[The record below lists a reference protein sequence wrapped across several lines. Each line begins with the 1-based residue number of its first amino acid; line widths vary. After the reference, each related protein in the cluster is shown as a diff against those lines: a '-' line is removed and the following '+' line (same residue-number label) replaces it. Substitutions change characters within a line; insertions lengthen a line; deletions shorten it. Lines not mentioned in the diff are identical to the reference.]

1 MAEEGLPL
9 DPLGTKSLMEADVSL
24 SDITPYIKDLPAKPL
39 PMESISIP
47 GNPITGPN
55 APAPGDEDPLISL
68 LNNYKPKSNPYLA
81 LKPYTYS
88 GDYDNAN
95 FERYYSTG
103 DLYNKL
109 GFSPYRDNDALYNQ
123 NMTLGDEFVRAA
135 KQWDNLIG
143 AGFMSGIKSWKTM
156 FTDPLAPDLDAARDM
171 ARATAIGSSTKD
183 GLGSFF
189 VNTFL
194 NSGYTIGIGADFL
207 AEGLAIT
214 GATALTGGVAGAI
227 GAPAMVER
235 GVGTIKKLFDF
246 SKLTNKVGK
255 GVNVLDAAA
264 DINRFSGL
272 NAINGI
278 DDARSFWNTIGQGAK
293 KIAAGT
299 ADVLN
304 PFDNTVAALM
314 AKDYATDYAKIS
326 RTFGAFADDIVML
339 KGAVS
344 EAKMEGG
351 MAKIDIT
358 RDLINDYKAANNGQD
373 PDQEKLAEID
383 RIATAKAKEVAFWNL
398 PAIATSNKLMYA
410 TMLAPLN
417 KIMGTAT
424 TKLIDDTVFDNKVFR
439 EVGDNIFD
447 KAVVASKSL
456 AKPKFYG
463 DFAMNYLKANLAE
476 GFQENI
482 QEAISRGA
490 AEHAM
495 ALFRDPIRGAY
506 EGYMPYFMKGLKE
519 QASAQ
524 GFETFAGGFAMGMFA
539 QPIMGGAG
547 ITVGKILNSTVNKQ
561 NYKALEEA
569 RQRELRGY
577 TDENGNKVKGTI
589 EYNNELLQDTL
600 LHLAPDLENAIRTG
614 KLAADMFTAARV
626 GKKKEAIDSRQAIQN
641 HHILTAIR
649 TGKLDI
655 ILNELKEKTK
665 LQGKELVEAFEKY
678 GVKEEDI
685 NKVIPLIDGII
696 SRAKTLQK
704 DYNETANKYPNP
716 YNPSIYRND
725 LGQYLAATSAKKAWD
740 EAVYNLVFAKATFES
755 NSQRLADIANTFS
768 GISNELA
775 GADAQSMMTLLSSGS
790 VVNEINMLRNEIKVL
805 DDDNKEQKKV
815 KKDKQDKLERIG
827 QFYDSLLNLKAAKT
841 EDEKSKAEE
850 ESKTA
855 FMNYVKYLAGKNGN
869 VVFNKD
875 IENAYQM
882 AKDHMLLKDDNA
894 GLAES
899 INILMTPK
907 SFLNFQKRL
916 FTAYKDLLSSRQ
928 DILAMNSEDFEKRT
942 GVITLLNKVKDTGL
956 IIPQDT
962 VADIWEA
969 QQNNTEIPLP
979 TYFLDSN
986 GNQITSGPQYEQA
999 MRMLD
1004 AYKDIFT
1011 KPATKEEAVKEKY
1024 DENDVST
1031 YPKDLL
1037 DALQFRYNNEHKFN
1051 PDSKYGLKKA
1061 DGTPL
1066 SKDEYAALPAEE
1078 QEQYEKQ
1085 AQLKFEE
1092 YATESPNAK
1101 AEKKRYFKEAE
1112 EQATAIPDKYKN
1124 LSLEQL
1130 KEERAK
1136 LLEQVDINTALES
1149 DLMTLE
1155 SIIANKT
1162 MQAKTPEQQ
1171 KAINTVKGLSDDAAV
1186 LTDDNEAYVLPDGT
1200 KSDYR
1205 VTSLAQEI
1213 LEKEYGAPS
1222 FKNFTDKDT
1231 SAGIM
1236 ELAKQFIEGG
1246 KESKQ
1251 SVESTLKAWYEK
1263 AKGQSIGFK
1272 QKLSDR
1278 LDQGKLKRIINA
1290 LKTLDYDKFKELLDK
1305 EAYSESTDAGNIID
1319 NLVRNFFSGKRIVK
1333 PEDMSPEAFSS
1344 LRKALHALMKQIDKN
1359 GDVIIAK
1366 DLKLFGEG
1374 VVDGKK
1380 VKIAGAMDLIA
1391 ITPKG
1396 EIKIYDI
1403 KTGKNWSKYGTQD
1416 DDFKTKEKY
1425 SLQLSLY
1432 KNLLENAT
1440 GIKVDTNM
1448 LRIVPLE
1455 ISVAVNGDINS
1466 IKPLFTDPKNTNV
1479 EFQEIANKYIPITA
1493 KQVTPAVTPQEAA
1506 KEAAK
1511 PEGFVRRELTPQ
1523 EQKTREGNIK
1533 TINSRIEKLKET
1545 KKTKEAAV
1553 TTLEETIDYLDNL
1566 LNNTIDLT
1574 NINLKELQSEIDVL
1588 LSVVNSNSKAQTKKG
1603 IMALEKLSDLKK
1615 TYRSEFQLLND
1626 IVDRIKDLKE
1636 ELAQQEAIRDD
1647 LNNQINYYNNL
1658 IADPTLSLLNKDELN
1673 KKKVVIQGKVNTLAK
1688 LINNLKDAINKT
1700 IAYLKSAVDS
1710 LFKAESNLKKF
1721 VYKNQYSELPKEEI
1735 NRLMKSDLES
1745 DKVFL
1750 ESYPALKSR
1759 FEELEDVFMEN
1770 LDHVEFLDQVKEDE
1784 TQRQEQ
1790 LVNALNKYQDQIRYL
1805 DELMT
1810 PLNNNIKA
1818 EKIPGKTITDQ
1829 GILYEEMMSPPV
1841 VKADKVI
1848 KQSEVNDKIK
1858 KAENKKKKKEDLAE
1872 GKVISTLTFN
1882 LPTEEVT
1889 EKTEVLTPEQL
1900 NQNLNR
1906 EAIEIAKK
1914 NKYEIIY
1921 DNKTWKV
1928 RRLNKNSVVLYAP
1941 QRDEVTI
1948 KNEDIPQL
1956 LKVASPIKD
1965 FTSADNN
1972 TVKRNANNLETLSV
1986 SFTDVVKVDA
1996 TGKVFIEP
2004 ADLKKL
2010 ERNMLNSL
2018 CE

>member
-1 MAEEGLPL
+1 MAEETLPL
-9 DPLGTKSLMEADVSL
+9 DPLGTKSLMEANLSL
-24 SDITPYIKDLPAKPL
+24 SDVTPYIKDLPAKPL
-39 PMESISIP
+39 PIESISIP

-55 APAPGDEDPLISL
+55 ARYGVDVDPDMAFAKG
-68 LNNYKPKSNPYLA
+68 YQPKANPYLA
-81 LKPYTYS
+81 LKPYTY
-88 GDYDNAN
+88 GADYDNAN

-135 KQWDNLIG
+135 KQWDNLVG

-156 FTDPLAPDLDAARDM
+156 FTDPLAPDMDAARDM

-183 GLGSFF
+183 GVGSFF

-194 NSGYTIGIGADFL
+194 NSGYTIGIGADYL
-207 AEGLAIT
+207 AESLAIT
-214 GATALTGGVAGAI
+214 GATALTGGLAGAI
-227 GAPAMVER
+227 GAPAMIEKGAAAV
-235 GVGTIKKLFDF
+235 KKIFDF
-246 SKLTNKVGK
+246 SKLTEKVGK
-255 GVNVLDAAA
+255 GAKVLDVAA
-264 DINRFSGL
+264 DVNRFDGL

-278 DDARSFWNTIGQGAK
+278 DDARTFWNTVGQGAK
-293 KIAAGT
+293 KIAAGA

-358 RDLINDYKAANNGQD
+358 KDLIDNYKAANNGQD
-373 PDQEKLAEID
+373 PDQDKLAEID
-383 RIATAKAKEVAFWNL
+383 RIATAKAKQVAFWNL

-424 TKLIDDTVFDNKVFR
+424 TKLVDDVVFDNKVFR

-476 GFQENI
+476 GVQENL

-490 AEHAM
+490 AEHAA
-495 ALFRDPIRGAY
+495 ALFKDPIRGAY

-547 ITVGKILNSTVNKQ
+547 VTVGKILNATVNKE
-561 NYKALEEA
+561 NYKALEDA
-569 RQRELRGY
+569 RKKELNGY
-577 TDENGNKVKGTI
+577 IDERTGEQVKGKI
-589 EYNNELLQDTL
+589 QYLNELLQDSL
-600 LHLAPDLENAIRTG
+600 LHLSPDLENAIRTG
-614 KLAADMFTAARV
+614 KLSSDMFTAARV
-626 GKKKEAIDSRQAIQN
+626 GKKKEALDSRQAIQN

-655 ILNELKEKTK
+655 ILGELKEKTK

-678 GVKEEDI
+678 GVKEEDVD
-685 NKVIPLIDGII
+685 KVVPLIDGII
-696 SRAKTLQK
+696 SRAKTLER
-704 DYNETANKYPNP
+704 DYNDAANKYPNP

-725 LGQYLAATSAKKAWD
+725 LGQFLAATSAKKAWD

-755 NSQRLADIANTFS
+755 NSQRIADIGKTFS
-768 GISNELA
+768 AISNELA
-775 GADAQSMMTLLSSGS
+775 GADAQGMMTLLSSGS

-805 DDDNKEQKKV
+805 SEDNKEQKKI
-815 KKDKQDKLERIG
+815 KQDKQDKLERLG
-827 QFYDSLLNLKAAKT
+827 QFYDSLLNAKAAKT

-882 AKDHMLLKDDNA
+882 VKDHMLLKDDNA

-899 INILMTPK
+899 INVLMTPK

-916 FTAYKDLLSSRQ
+916 FTAYKDLLSSRE
-928 DILAMNSEDFEKRT
+928 DILAMNNDDFEKRT

-956 IIPQDT
+956 VIPQDT
-962 VADIWEA
+962 VADIWDA

-979 TYFLDSN
+979 EYFLDSN

-1004 AYKDIFT
+1004 AYKNIF
-1011 KPATKEEAVKEKY
+1011 KKAATPEETIKEKY
-1024 DENDVST
+1024 DENDIST
-1031 YPKDLL
+1031 YPKDLIDVL
-1037 DALQFRYNNEHKFN
+1037 ESVYLENHKFN
-1051 PDSKYGLKKA
+1051 PDSIYGLKKD

-1066 SKDEYAALPAEE
+1066 SKDEYAGLSSQE
-1078 QEQYEKQ
+1078 QEAYEKQ
-1085 AQLKFEE
+1085 SKLNFERYVLESPQAKVWKKQYFNQLKESQ
-1092 YATESPNAK
+1092 TEVP
-1101 AEKKRYFKEAE
+1101 EKYR
-1112 EQATAIPDKYKN
+1112 N
-1124 LSLEQL
+1124 LTLDQL

-1136 LLEQVDINTALES
+1136 LLEQIDVNSALEK
-1149 DLMTLE
+1149 DLMIVE
-1155 SIIANKT
+1155 DQIAVKT
-1162 MQAKTPEQQ
+1162 MRAKTPEQER
-1171 KAINTVKGLSDDAAV
+1171 AIKTVLNLSDKIE
-1186 LTDDNEAYVLPDGT
+1186 LTEDETGYTKDGV

-1222 FKNFTDKDT
+1222 FKNFTDRDT
-1231 SAGIM
+1231 VAAVM

-1246 KESKQ
+1246 KSSNQ
-1251 SVESTLKAWYEK
+1251 SVESALKAWYEK
-1263 AKGQSIGFK
+1263 AKGLSIGYK

-1278 LDQGKLKRIINA
+1278 IDPGKLKRIINA
-1290 LKTLDYDKFKELLDK
+1290 MKTLDYDKFKEILDK
-1305 EAYSESTDAGNIID
+1305 QAYEESTTAGNIID
-1319 NLVRNFFSGKRIVK
+1319 DLVRTFFAGKKMVK
-1333 PEDMSPEAFSS
+1333 PEEMSPEAFSS
-1344 LRKALHALMKQIDKN
+1344 LRKALHDLMKQVHKN
-1359 GDVIIAK
+1359 GDVIIANN
-1366 DLKLFGEG
+1366 LKLFGEG
-1374 VVDGKK
+1374 IVDGKK
-1380 VKIAGAMDLIA
+1380 VKIAGAMDLVA
-1391 ITPKG
+1391 ITPDG
-1396 EIKIYDI
+1396 TIKIYDL
-1403 KTGKNWSKYGTQD
+1403 KTSKSWDNYGTKE

-1425 SLQLSLY
+1425 ALQLSLY

-1448 LRIVPLE
+1448 LRIVPLQ

-1466 IKPLFTDPKNTNV
+1466 INPLFTDPKNTNV
-1479 EFQEIANKYIPITA
+1479 EFQEVVNKYIPITT
-1493 KQVTPAVTPQEAA
+1493 KQVTPAVAPTEVVAEKAA
-1506 KEAAK
+1506 
-1511 PEGFVRRELTPQ
+1511 PVRRELTPQ
-1523 EQKTREGNIK
+1523 EQKSRESNIK
-1533 TINSRIEKLKET
+1533 VINSRIEKLKEA
-1545 KKTKEAAV
+1545 KQLKEASV
-1553 TTLEETIDYLDNL
+1553 TTLEETINYLDNL

-1588 LSVVNSNSKAQTKKG
+1588 LSVVNSNSKAKTKKG
-1603 IMALEKLSDLKK
+1603 IMALEKLSDLKR

-1626 IVDRIKDLKE
+1626 IADRIKDLKE
-1636 ELAQQEAIRDD
+1636 ELAQQESITKD

-1673 KKKVVIQGKVNTLAK
+1673 KKKEVIQGKINTLAK
-1688 LINNLKDAINKT
+1688 LIANLRDAINKT
-1700 IAYLKSAVDS
+1700 IAYLKDAVNS
-1710 LFKAESNLKKF
+1710 LFKAETNLKKF
-1721 VYKNQYSELPKEEI
+1721 IDKNQYSELPQEEI
-1735 NRLMKSDLES
+1735 RRLMKSDLES

-1750 ESYPALKSR
+1750 ESYPDLKSR

-1790 LVNALNKYQDQIRYL
+1790 LVNALNKYQDQVRYL

-1810 PLNNNIKA
+1810 PLNNTIKA

-1829 GILYEEMMSPPV
+1829 GILYEEMMNPPV
-1841 VKADKVI
+1841 VKADKVVN
-1848 KQSEVNDKIK
+1848 KTEVNNKIT
-1858 KAENKKKKKEDLAE
+1858 KAENKKKQKQDLAQ
-1872 GKVISTLTFN
+1872 GKVISTLSFVQ
-1882 LPTEEVT
+1882 PTETVT
-1889 EKTEVLTPEQL
+1889 TTEAPTAQQL
-1900 NQNLNR
+1900 NENINR
-1906 EAIEIAKK
+1906 EAIELAKK

-1921 DNKTWKV
+1921 DNAKWKV

-1941 QRDEVTI
+1941 QREDVTI

-1956 LKVASPIKD
+1956 LKVASPVKGAS
-1965 FTSADNN
+1965 TTDND
-1972 TVKRNANNLETLSV
+1972 TVKKNTENVETSPV
-1986 SFTDVVKVDA
+1986 SFTDVIKIDQAGNVSIA
-1996 TGKVFIEP
+1996 P
-2004 ADLKKL
+2004 ADLEILK
-2010 ERNMLNSL
+2010 RNMLNAL
-2018 CE
+2018 CK

>member
-1 MAEEGLPL
+1 MAEETLPL
-9 DPLGTKSLMEADVSL
+9 DPLGTKSLMEANLSL
-24 SDITPYIKDLPAKPL
+24 SDVTPYIKDLPAKPL
-39 PMESISIP
+39 PIESINIP
-47 GNPITGPN
+47 GNPITGPY
-55 APAPGDEDPLISL
+55 AKQPEDATPVSSL
-68 LNNYKPKSNPYLA
+68 FNSYQPKANPYLA
-81 LKPYTYS
+81 LKPYTY
-88 GDYDNAN
+88 GADYDNAN

-109 GFSPYRDNDALYNQ
+109 GFSPYRDNDALYNK

-135 KQWDNLIG
+135 KQWDNLVG

-183 GLGSFF
+183 GIGSFF

-207 AEGLAIT
+207 AEEVALAGITAFTGGLAGEVT
-214 GATALTGGVAGAI
+214 V
-227 GAPAMVER
+227 PAMVEK
-235 GVGTIKKLFDF
+235 GASVVKKLFDF
-246 SKLTNKVGK
+246 NKLTDKVGK
-255 GVNVLDAAA
+255 GAKVLDVAA
-264 DINRFSGL
+264 DVNRFDGL

-278 DDARSFWNTIGQGAK
+278 DDARTFWNTVGQGAK

-299 ADVLN
+299 ADILN

-358 RDLINDYKAANNGQD
+358 KDLIDNYKAANNGQD
-373 PDQEKLAEID
+373 PDQDKLTEID

-417 KIMGTAT
+417 KIMGTVT
-424 TKLIDDTVFDNKVFR
+424 TKVADDVVFDNKVFR
-439 EVGDNIFD
+439 EVSDNIFD

-490 AEHAM
+490 AEHAA
-495 ALFRDPIRGAY
+495 ALFKDPIRGAY

-547 ITVGKILNSTVNKQ
+547 ITVGKILNATVNKE

-569 RQRELRGY
+569 RRRERNGY
-577 TDENGNKVKGTI
+577 VDERTGKQVKGKI
-589 EYNNELLQDTL
+589 QYLNELLQDSL
-600 LHLAPDLENAIRTG
+600 LHLSPDLENAIRTG
-614 KLAADMFTAARV
+614 KLSSDMFTAARV
-626 GKKKEAIDSRQAIQN
+626 GKKKEALDSRQAIQN

-678 GVKEEDI
+678 GVKEEDVD
-685 NKVIPLIDGII
+685 KVVPLIDGII
-696 SRAKTLQK
+696 SRAKTLER
-704 DYNETANKYPNP
+704 DYNDAANKYPNP

-725 LGQYLAATSAKKAWD
+725 LGQFLAATSAKKAWD

-755 NSQRLADIANTFS
+755 NSKRIADIGKTFS
-768 GISNELA
+768 TISDELA
-775 GADAQSMMTLLSSGS
+775 GADAQGMMTLLSSGS
-790 VVNEINMLRNEIKVL
+790 VVNEINMLRNEIKVISE
-805 DDDNKEQKKV
+805 DNKEQKKV
-815 KKDKQDKLERIG
+815 KQDKQNKLEKLG
-827 QFYDSLLNLKAAKT
+827 QFYDSLINAKAAKT
-841 EDEKSKAEE
+841 EDEKLKAEE
-850 ESKTA
+850 DSKAA

-869 VVFNKD
+869 VVFDSN

-882 AKDHMLLKDDNA
+882 VKDHMLLKDDNA

-916 FTAYKDLLSSRQ
+916 FTAYKDLLSSRE
-928 DILAMNSEDFEKRT
+928 DILAMNNDEFEKRT

-962 VADIWEA
+962 VAAIWDA

-979 TYFLDSN
+979 EYFLDSN

-1004 AYKDIFT
+1004 AYKDIF
-1011 KPATKEEAVKEKY
+1011 KKAATTEETIKERY
-1024 DENDVST
+1024 DENDIST

-1037 DALQFRYNNEHKFN
+1037 DVLENVYLENHKFS
-1051 PDSKYGLKKA
+1051 PDSIYGLKKN

-1066 SKDEYAALPAEE
+1066 SKDEYASLSSQE
-1078 QEQYEKQ
+1078 QEAYEKQ
-1085 AQLKFEE
+1085 SKLNFER
-1092 YATESPNAK
+1092 YVLESPQAK
-1101 AEKKRYFKEAE
+1101 VWKKQYFNELKESQTEVPEKYR
-1112 EQATAIPDKYKN
+1112 N
-1124 LSLEQL
+1124 LTLDQL
-1130 KEERAK
+1130 KEEEAK
-1136 LLEQVDINTALES
+1136 LLEQISVNSALEK
-1149 DLMTLE
+1149 DLM
-1155 SIIANKT
+1155 IVKDQIAIKT
-1162 MQAKTPEQQ
+1162 MQAKTPEQERAI
-1171 KAINTVKGLSDDAAV
+1171 KAVLNLSDKIE
-1186 LTDDNEAYVLPDGT
+1186 LTEDETGYTKDGT

-1222 FKNFTDKDT
+1222 FKNFTDRDT
-1231 SAGIM
+1231 VAAVM
-1236 ELAKQFIEGG
+1236 EFAKLYIEGG
-1246 KESKQ
+1246 KAANQ
-1251 SVESTLKAWYEK
+1251 SVESALKAWYEK
-1263 AKGQSIGFK
+1263 AKSLSIGYK

-1278 LDQGKLKRIINA
+1278 IDPGKLKRIINA
-1290 LKTLDYDKFKELLDK
+1290 MKTLDYNKFKELLDK
-1305 EAYSESTDAGNIID
+1305 QAYEESTTAGNIID
-1319 NLVRNFFSGKRIVK
+1319 DLVRTFFAGRKMVK

-1344 LRKALHALMKQIDKN
+1344 LRKALHDLMKQVHKN
-1359 GDVIIAK
+1359 EDVIIANN
-1366 DLKLFGEG
+1366 LKLFGEG
-1374 VVDGKK
+1374 IVDGKK
-1380 VKIAGAMDLIA
+1380 VKIAGAMDLVA

-1396 EIKIYDI
+1396 EIKIYDL
-1403 KTGKNWSKYGTQD
+1403 KTSKSWDNYGTKE

-1425 SLQLSLY
+1425 ALQLSLY

-1479 EFQEIANKYIPITA
+1479 EFQEIANKYIPVTA

-1511 PEGFVRRELTPQ
+1511 PEGFVKRELTPQ

-1533 TINSRIEKLKET
+1533 TINSRIEKLKES

-1673 KKKVVIQGKVNTLAK
+1673 KKKAVIQGKVNTLAK
-1688 LINNLKDAINKT
+1688 LINNLKEAINKT
-1700 IAYLKSAVDS
+1700 IAYLRTAVDS

-1721 VYKNQYSELPKEEI
+1721 VDKNQYSELPKEEI

-1848 KQSEVNDKIK
+1848 KQSEVNNKIK
-1858 KAENKKKKKEDLAE
+1858 KAENKKKQKEDLAE

-1889 EKTEVLTPEQL
+1889 EKKEVPTPEEL

-1906 EAIEIAKK
+1906 EAIDIAKK

-1965 FTSADNN
+1965 FTSADND
-1972 TVKRNANNLETLSV
+1972 TVKRNANNLETSSV

-2018 CE
+2018 CK